1 MFFSS
6 GSVASF
12 DTVVTRFFYNC
23 VAVSLMK
30 PVTPGDDENNQ
41 PVDIDVKDS
50 LTEEDKYDSSIQKA
64 LLLSTILF
72 TTALLAG
79 YSLGFH
85 PSITEGQGADDFFDE
100 FRDLFAGFAELT
112 RTELAAFIFVNN
124 AVKSFVFMILGVALG
139 TLPAF
144 FLIINGGVI
153 GLVVNLTNVTIGPA
167 FLFAA
172 LVPHGILEIPA
183 LLYGAALGFKVG
195 SQVWKRIRKQKS
207 FVRESL
213 TRGVKSFLRV
223 VLPVLLL
230 AALIEAFVT
239 PEVIAL
245 VTGL

>member
-1 MFFSS
+1 
-6 GSVASF
+6 
-12 DTVVTRFFYNC
+12 
-23 VAVSLMK
+23 MK
-30 PVTPGDDENNQ
+30 PVTPGDDE
-41 PVDIDVKDS
+41 VDHPIDIGVNGNV
-50 LTEEDKYDSSIQKA
+50 TEEERYDSSVRRT

-72 TTALLAG
+72 TTALIAG

-85 PSITEGQGADDFFDE
+85 PSITEGQGADDFFNE

-124 AVKSFVFMILGVALG
+124 AVKSFVFMILGLALG

-153 GLVVNLTNVTIGPA
+153 GLVINLTNVTIGPA
-167 FLFAA
+167 FIIAA

-183 LLYGAALGFKVG
+183 LLYAAALGFKVG
-195 SQVWKRIRKQKS
+195 SQVWNRIRKQRS
-207 FVRESL
+207 FVKDSL
-213 TRGVKSFLRV
+213 STGVKSFLRL
-223 VLPVLLL
+223 VLPMLLL

>member
-1 MFFSS
+1 
-6 GSVASF
+6 
-12 DTVVTRFFYNC
+12 
-23 VAVSLMK
+23 MK
-30 PVTPGDDENNQ
+30 PVTPGDDEFDHSI
-41 PVDIDVKDS
+41 DIGVNGNV
-50 LTEEDKYDSSIQKA
+50 TEEERYDSSVRRT

-72 TTALLAG
+72 TTALIAG

-85 PSITEGQGADDFFDE
+85 PSITEGQGADDFFNE

-124 AVKSFVFMILGVALG
+124 AVKSFVFMILGLALG

-153 GLVVNLTNVTIGPA
+153 GLVINLTNVTIGPA
-167 FLFAA
+167 FIIAA

-183 LLYGAALGFKVG
+183 LLYAAALGFKVG
-195 SQVWKRIRKQKS
+195 SQVWNRIRKQRS
-207 FVRESL
+207 FVKDSL
-213 TRGVKSFLRV
+213 TTGVKSFLRL
-223 VLPVLLL
+223 VLPMLLL

>member
-1 MFFSS
+1 
-6 GSVASF
+6 
-12 DTVVTRFFYNC
+12 
-23 VAVSLMK
+23 MK
-30 PVTPGDDENNQ
+30 PVTLGDDEFNHSL
-41 PVDIDVKDS
+41 DIGANES
-50 LTEEDKYDSSIQKA
+50 ITEEDRYDSSIRRA
-64 LLLSTILF
+64 LLISTIIF
-72 TTALLAG
+72 TTALIAG

-85 PSITEGQGADDFFDE
+85 PSITEGQGADDFFSE

-124 AVKSFVFMILGVALG
+124 AVKSFVFMILGLALG

-144 FLIINGGVI
+144 FLLINGGVI
-153 GLVVNLTNVTIGPA
+153 GLVINLTNVAIGPA

-207 FVRESL
+207 FVKESL

-223 VLPVLLL
+223 VLPMLLL

>member
-1 MFFSS
+1 
-6 GSVASF
+6 
-12 DTVVTRFFYNC
+12 
-23 VAVSLMK
+23 MK
-30 PVTPGDDENNQ
+30 PVTPGDDEFDH
-41 PVDIDVKDS
+41 PIDIGVNGKV
-50 LTEEDKYDSSIQKA
+50 TEEERYDSSIRRA

-72 TTALLAG
+72 TTALIAG

-85 PSITEGQGADDFFDE
+85 PSITEGQGADDFFNE

-124 AVKSFVFMILGVALG
+124 AVKSFIFMILGLALG

-153 GLVVNLTNVTIGPA
+153 GLVINLTNVTIGPA
-167 FLFAA
+167 FIIAA

-195 SQVWKRIRKQKS
+195 SQVWNRIRKQRS
-207 FVRESL
+207 FVKDSL
-213 TRGVKSFLRV
+213 TTGVKSFLRL
-223 VLPVLLL
+223 VLPMLLL

>member
-1 MFFSS
+1 
-6 GSVASF
+6 
-12 DTVVTRFFYNC
+12 
-23 VAVSLMK
+23 MK
-30 PVTPGDDENNQ
+30 PVTPGDDEFNHSL
-41 PVDIDVKDS
+41 DIGANES
-50 LTEEDKYDSSIQKA
+50 ITEEDRYDSSIRRA
-64 LLLSTILF
+64 LLISTIIF
-72 TTALLAG
+72 TTALIAG

-85 PSITEGQGADDFFDE
+85 PSITEGQGDDDFLSE

-124 AVKSFVFMILGVALG
+124 AVKSFVFMILGLALG

-144 FLIINGGVI
+144 FLLINGGVI
-153 GLVVNLTNVTIGPA
+153 GFVINLTNVTIGPA

-207 FVRESL
+207 FVKESL

-223 VLPVLLL
+223 VLPMLLL